1 MKRFLLLML
10 LSGAVVTYV
19 SAQSTCTQTL
29 RTARSTYDQGRLHE
43 LPVLLDGCIKSG
55 FTQQER
61 VEAYKLL
68 TLAYIYLEEPKKAD
82 EAMLNLLRTDHYF
95 EINEATDPAEF
106 AALYKT
112 FRTNPIYRLGAKI
125 GANASQPNVIESVEA
140 NQGTSEYK
148 YRIGFQIHI
157 AADIPLTN
165 SLTFSPE
172 LGLMQRSF
180 KYENIVNNQDTT
192 FTTTAIEKQTWLS
205 VPLTLQYT
213 IPKVKFRPYIG
224 LGVQFDYLMS
234 ANISVERIRTGF
246 QFLQQETVEFTPQR
260 NKTNLAILASAG
272 ARFQLGGGFVVTEV
286 RFAYSTSALNSKE
299 TGFQNTELAFK
310 YGYADSIFKINSLS
324 VTAGY
329 VYNIFNPKKLR
340 RKK

>member
-1 MKRFLLLML
+1 MKRFLLLIL
-10 LSGAVVTYV
+10 ISGVLSCSVL
-19 SAQSTCTQTL
+19 AQSTCTQTL

-106 AALYKT
+106 VALYKT
-112 FRTNPIYRLGAKI
+112 FRTNPIYRLGGKI
-125 GANASQPNVIESVEA
+125 GVNASQPNVVEAVEA
-140 NQGTSEYK
+140 NEGTSEYK
-148 YRIGFQIHI
+148 YRISVQFHI

-165 SLTFSPE
+165 TLTFCPE

-180 KYENIVNNQDTT
+180 KYENVLNQQDTT

-205 VPLTLQYT
+205 LPLTLQYT
-213 IPKVKFRPYIG
+213 FPKIRFKPYIG
-224 LGVQFDYLMS
+224 IG
-234 ANISVERIRTGF
+234 
-246 QFLQQETVEFTPQR
+246 
-260 NKTNLAILASAG
+260 
-272 ARFQLGGGFVVTEV
+272 
-286 RFAYSTSALNSKE
+286 
-299 TGFQNTELAFK
+299 
-310 YGYADSIFKINSLS
+310 
-324 VTAGY
+324 
-329 VYNIFNPKKLR
+329 
-340 RKK
+340 